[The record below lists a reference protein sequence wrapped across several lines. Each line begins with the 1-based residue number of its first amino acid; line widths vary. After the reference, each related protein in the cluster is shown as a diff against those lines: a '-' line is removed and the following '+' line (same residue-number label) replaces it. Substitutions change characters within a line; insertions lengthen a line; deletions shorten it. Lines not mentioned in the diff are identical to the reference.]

1 MIYAILLLMFVPVDS
16 QPENCTYIMTVPK
29 VTRPGTDIDICITV
43 WKKGSGNVNIAA
55 VLRNNNGKTISG
67 ISKTYT
73 GVSGKLQIIKLKVPG
88 DAPSGYD
95 YHLDTIS
102 TGWIVFYKNTNKIRI
117 DRRNASMF
125 IQTDRPIYKPG
136 DFVQFRAFGVK
147 SSLNVIKAPIDVI
160 IFDPLRNRVKQYMKL
175 EEEYGV
181 VSGFLQLSPE
191 TRHGR
196 WTIEMNQLGQTKR
209 VYIEVKEYV
218 LPKFNVRVSVPGLNF
233 VQDDFVTVRV
243 TAAYTFGKPVEGYVF
258 LNVTRSFGSDS
269 FYEKYEK
276 INGQVDIKIPMWSL
290 YPAFG
295 TYYRLFVKVNETVTG
310 KEANETTNFQLY
322 KQKFKV
328 VFSQSMPYTFKPGLR
343 YTIIMRIEKSDGSSI
358 ETPTGT
364 VRIIITYDF
373 IIKINKRTTR
383 KTKIFFTKKVTVD
396 KSGVVI
402 QQVLFPLIAVNCRI
416 YVVYNGRY
424 LSSKSISKA
433 TSPSNKYIQVR
444 KRRDRS
450 IVQPGR
456 KLQLTVQVTEKIRS
470 CYYKI
475 FSRGTIVHQG
485 IFPMRRLSRRHTIH
499 VTHEMTPSFRILVYY
514 VRRYGEIVADA
525 VTFSVKDIFRNKVTM
540 KFDKDVVEPGNQVK
554 LEVKAD
560 PGSLVNI
567 VAVDKSILLLGN
579 ANDITANNVLTELQ
593 RFTYTR
599 VPLLKEW
606 DSIGSV
612 VDSGVNSEAVFSNS
626 GVYVSTDCLLI
637 GRRRSVKPAFQFRG
651 GGLRSARVGSSFRT
665 NIRTTSISSNAG
677 AAGNGGSSTS
687 LASPTRTRTSFPETW
702 LWLNTT
708 TNRKGVASVTS
719 EIPDTITQWIATSFV
734 VNPRTGLGV
743 AANPAKIINFQRF
756 FMRFELPYSAIR
768 GEILILQ
775 LTVFNYMEEDL
786 DVHVSLN
793 KNVNLTFVDV
803 KGNTVVPRGKA
814 WTKTVF
820 IPKETVMSVYFPI
833 IPIKIGRTLLDASV
847 RSKSAA
853 DAVQR
858 PLLVKPEGIR
868 ENYNIPVLIDLREE
882 RTFSTNVL
890 ISLPPFVIPDS
901 EFVKVSVIGDLIG
914 TTLAGVEDLLRMSYG
929 CGEQNLVRFVPNV
942 FISVY
947 LKATKRLTGDI
958 KDKVDIF
965 LSSGYQRQLSYS
977 RHDGSFSAFG
987 KSDRYGS
994 TWLTAFVVK
1003 SFAQAADLTY
1013 IDPNVIRRAVRFLV
1027 RNQNRTNGEYKEKGV
1042 VLNKG
1047 MQGGSASS
1055 AASLTSYVVIA
1066 LHEAI
1071 TRKQIPEDAIEE
1083 TKKSIKN
1090 AVSFI
1095 VNVLENRRS
1104 ISQDNLYELVI
1115 ATYALTLLDAPLART
1130 LLRQIERYSYTEDGT
1145 KYWKLPDHAA
1155 NKIQP
1160 YRRWTPPKVKV
1171 RALDI
1176 EITSYVLLIY
1186 NKRNDIKNGVRVVKW
1201 LNKQKNPFGG
1211 FISTQD
1217 TVIAI
1222 QAITGF
1228 AEKVFVEQFDA
1239 VLNVKGDS
1247 WNGHTFAV
1255 DNGNSLVLQSVDAPS
1270 SIRNI
1275 SIDCAGSGFL
1285 MSEIAVFFNVPEEL
1299 RKPAFYLR
1307 TIILNDSVLG
1317 FRLKVCFSWLR
1328 GGNSTMGFM
1337 EIAIPTGMEADIN
1350 SMNTTSTYGL
1360 YKKKELQSD
1369 QLDLYFDWI
1378 TTKEMC
1384 LEINIDRVSL
1394 VAKQKPVPARL
1405 SEYYEQSNEVI
1416 KMYQSKVLSQASAD
1430 DVCGRDRCQ

>member
-1 MIYAILLLMFVPVDS
+1 
-16 QPENCTYIMTVPK
+16 
-29 VTRPGTDIDICITV
+29 
-43 WKKGSGNVNIAA
+43 
-55 VLRNNNGKTISG
+55 
-67 ISKTYT
+67 
-73 GVSGKLQIIKLKVPG
+73 
-88 DAPSGYD
+88 
-95 YHLDTIS
+95 
-102 TGWIVFYKNTNKIRI
+102 
-117 DRRNASMF
+117 
-125 IQTDRPIYKPG
+125 
-136 DFVQFRAFGVK
+136 
-147 SSLNVIKAPIDVI
+147 
-160 IFDPLRNRVKQYMKL
+160 
-175 EEEYGV
+175 
-181 VSGFLQLSPE
+181 
-191 TRHGR
+191 
-196 WTIEMNQLGQTKR
+196 
-209 VYIEVKEYV
+209 
-218 LPKFNVRVSVPGLNF
+218 
-233 VQDDFVTVRV
+233 
-243 TAAYTFGKPVEGYVF
+243 
-258 LNVTRSFGSDS
+258 
-269 FYEKYEK
+269 
-276 INGQVDIKIPMWSL
+276 
-290 YPAFG
+290 
-295 TYYRLFVKVNETVTG
+295 
-310 KEANETTNFQLY
+310 
-322 KQKFKV
+322 
-328 VFSQSMPYTFKPGLR
+328 
-343 YTIIMRIEKSDGSSI
+343 MRIEKSDGSSI
-358 ETPTGT
+358 EMPTGT

-373 IIKINKRTTR
+373 IIKVNKRTTR

-402 QQVLFPLIAVNCRI
+402 QQVVFPLIAVNCRI
-416 YVVYNGRY
+416 Y
-424 LSSKSISKA
+424 
-433 TSPSNKYIQVR
+433 
-444 KRRDRS
+444 
-450 IVQPGR
+450 
-456 KLQLTVQVTEKIRS
+456 
-470 CYYKI
+470 I

-540 KFDKDVVEPGNQVK
+540 KFDQEVVEPGNQVK

-579 ANDITANNVLTELQ
+579 ANDITANN
-593 RFTYTR
+593 
-599 VPLLKEW
+599 
-606 DSIGSV
+606 
-612 VDSGVNSEAVFSNS
+612 NS

-651 GGLRSARVGSSFRT
+651 GALRSARVGSSFRT
-665 NIRTTSISSNAG
+665 NIRTSSISSKAG
-677 AAGNGGSSTS
+677 AAGNGGSSTA
-687 LASPTRTRTSFPETW
+687 LASPTRTRASFPETW

-743 AANPAKIINFQRF
+743 AADPAKIINFQRF

-775 LTVFNYMEEDL
+775 ITVFNYMEEDL

-803 KGNTVVPRGKA
+803 KGNTVVPRGKT

-868 ENYNIPVLIDLREE
+868 ENYNIPVLIDLRKE

-901 EFVKVSVIGDLIG
+901 EFIKVSVIGDLIG

-947 LKATKRLTGDI
+947 LKATNRLTGDI
-958 KDKVDIF
+958 KDKVDRF

-987 KSDRYGS
+987 KSDSYGS

-1047 MQGGSASS
+1047 MQ
-1055 AASLTSYVVIA
+1055 
-1066 LHEAI
+1066 
-1071 TRKQIPEDAIEE
+1071 AIEE

-1104 ISQDNLYELVI
+1104 ISEDNLYELVI

-1145 KYWKLPDHAA
+1145 KYWKLPDNAA

-1160 YRRWTPPKVKV
+1160 YRRWAPPKVKV

-1186 NKRNDIKNGVRVVKW
+1186 NKRNDIKNGVQVVKW

-1228 AEKVFVEQFDA
+1228 AEKVFVEHFDA

-1307 TIILNDSVLG
+1307 TTILNDSVLG
-1317 FRLKVCFSWLR
+1317 FRLKICFSWLR

-1337 EIAIPTGMEADIN
+1337 EIAIPTGMEADID

-1360 YKKKELQSD
+1360 YKKKEIQSD